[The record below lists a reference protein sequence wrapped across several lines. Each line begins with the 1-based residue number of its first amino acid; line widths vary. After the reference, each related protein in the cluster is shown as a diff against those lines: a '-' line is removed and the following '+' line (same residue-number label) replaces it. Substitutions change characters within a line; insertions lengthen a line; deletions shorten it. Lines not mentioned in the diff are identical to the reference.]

1 MQAQPIATLLKNSVL
16 ALALAGASLSANAHR
31 GWILPSATLVEKPEA
46 WVTLDGAV
54 SEGLFDFDHV
64 PLRLDRLNITDP
76 DGVTSLAP
84 GAVLGKL
91 RSTLDLRMP
100 KDGTYRIA
108 LVSSNVMGSYTL
120 GGEVKRFRTTEQDLS
135 KEIPQGAQEV
145 KTTITHSRLE
155 TFVSANKTS
164 NGALKPVNQGLELVP
179 VTHPNELHAGETARW
194 RFVLNGK
201 PLPNFPF
208 SLVPG
213 GVKYRGTLGELRFT
227 TDANGEASFTL
238 PAPNRYWLTAKFP
251 VEQPKGPSEAPGET
265 RRYSYSATL
274 EVLPQ

>member
-1 MQAQPIATLLKNSVL
+1 MQNRILIHT
-16 ALALAGASLSANAHR
+16 ALALSLAGVALSASAHR
-31 GWILPSATLVEKPEA
+31 GWLLPSATLVEKQEA
-46 WVTLDGAV
+46 WVAIDGAI

-64 PLRLDRLNITDP
+64 PLRLDGLAVTDP
-76 DGVTSLAP
+76 DGATAQAQ

-91 RSTLDLRMP
+91 RSTLDLRLP
-100 KDGTYRIA
+100 KVGTYRLA
-108 LVSSNVMGSYTL
+108 LVNNNVFGTYKL
-120 GGEVKRFRTTEQDLS
+120 GGEVKRFRTLEANLA

-145 KTTITHSRLE
+145 KTTITHARLE

-164 NGALKPVNQGLELVP
+164 TGALKPSGQGLELVP
-179 VTHPNELHAGETARW
+179 VTHPNELLAGETARF
-194 RFVLNGK
+194 RFQLNGK

-208 SLVPG
+208 SMVPG

-238 PAPNRYWLTAKFP
+238 PAANMYWLTAKYP
-251 VEQPKGPSEAPGET
+251 VEQPKGPSDAAGET
-265 RRYSYSATL
+265 RRYAYSATL